1 MDKAKV
7 YLIHHQ
13 GMGDMLLC
21 LGLYR
26 QLARISKKL
35 TVPVRNPYFKT
46 MKHLLSDLKNVDV
59 IEIPFMGRDGQ
70 GRRHEM
76 TVMRVMSIFY
86 KLTGARIV
94 KLGYLGQ
101 QFLKPEN
108 LIRYDENFYRQAN
121 IPFNHRWD
129 SFSFPRREI
138 EEAEISRQ
146 LIPPTGKYI
155 FLHEDKSRGFTINRK
170 LLPEGA
176 QIVEPKEP
184 SGEFFVTDYTSLI
197 LGASQIHVIE
207 SSFAALIEGLDP
219 EGGLFAHRYARPEAK
234 ANWQQEFT
242 YRNSWHVYA

>member
-1 MDKAKV
+1 M
-7 YLIHHQ
+7 IHHQ

-26 QLARISKKL
+26 QIARMSKKL
-35 TVPVRNPYFKT
+35 TLPVRNPYFKT

-59 IEIPFMGRDGQ
+59 IEIPLMGRDGQ

-86 KLTGARIV
+86 KLTGARIL
-94 KLGYLGQ
+94 KLGYLGE

-108 LIRYDENFYRQAN
+108 LFRFDENFYRQAS

-146 LIPPTGKYI
+146 LIPSAGNYI
-155 FLHEDKSRGFTINRK
+155 FLHEDRSRGFTIDRA
-170 LLPEGA
+170 LLPEGIP
-176 QIVEPKEP
+176 IVEPRESP
-184 SGEFFVTDYTSLI
+184 NQFFVTDYASII

-207 SSFAALIEGLDP
+207 SSFAALIEGLSP
-219 EGGLFAHRYARPEAK
+219 KCELFAHRYARPEAK
-234 ANWQQEFT
+234 ANWQSEFT
-242 YRNSWHVYA
+242 YRNSWHVFV